1 MQIARAAYKPKLPS
15 ALCGAVKVIEGEA
28 TQSVA
33 NQDEI
38 KALFPNTYG
47 MPIVEFESSEA
58 ENGMAMNV
66 GVILSGGQA
75 PGGHN
80 VITGLFDTIKKI
92 ASEGPCIL
100 VGRCADYALEDF
112 DNVYIVDSKSLS
124 TGIAL
129 LAIKAAQLAQ
139 DGLDAKT
146 IAHEMEYKREKVVT
160 TFILDK
166 LEFLYK
172 GGRCSGVAMLG
183 ANVLGIKPSI
193 VMVDGKLQVGKKY
206 RGKLENCQM
215 QYVRDLLEQYA
226 GRIDTDRA
234 FLSRTA
240 GVSDEQMKALQK
252 EIHKTLKF
260 KEYIVSTVGCTIT
273 SHCGERTFTFEF
285 MLK

>member
-1 MQIARAAYKPKLPS
+1 MARTIISTDSPADVPAEIRERYDIRVIPLHIILDDDCFEDGVNIQPDDLYAFYKKTGRLPKTSAVSVAEYTDFFKELTQDGSSVVHISFSS
-15 ALCGAVKVIEGEA
+15 ALSA
-28 TQSVA
+28 THQNA
-33 NQDEI
+33 RL
-38 KALFPNTYG
+38 A
-47 MPIVEFESSEA
+47 A
-58 ENGMAMNV
+58 
-66 GVILSGGQA
+66 
-75 PGGHN
+75 
-80 VITGLFDTIKKI
+80 
-92 ASEGPCIL
+92 
-100 VGRCADYALEDF
+100 EDF

-129 LAIKAAQLAQ
+129 LAIKAAILAQ

>member
-1 MQIARAAYKPKLPS
+1 MARTIISTDSPADVPAEIRERYDIRVIPLHIILDDDCFEDGVNIQPDDLYAFCKKSGRLPKTSAVSVAEYTDFFKELTQDGSSVVHISFSS
-15 ALCGAVKVIEGEA
+15 ALSA
-28 TQSVA
+28 THQNA
-33 NQDEI
+33 RL
-38 KALFPNTYG
+38 A
-47 MPIVEFESSEA
+47 A
-58 ENGMAMNV
+58 
-66 GVILSGGQA
+66 
-75 PGGHN
+75 
-80 VITGLFDTIKKI
+80 
-92 ASEGPCIL
+92 
-100 VGRCADYALEDF
+100 EDF

>member
-1 MQIARAAYKPKLPS
+1 MARTIISTDSPADVPAEIRERYDIRVIPLHIILDDDCFEDGVNIQPDDLYAFYKKSGRLPKTSAVSVAEYTDFFKELTQDGSSVVHISFSS
-15 ALCGAVKVIEGEA
+15 ALSA
-28 TQSVA
+28 THQNA
-33 NQDEI
+33 RL
-38 KALFPNTYG
+38 A
-47 MPIVEFESSEA
+47 A
-58 ENGMAMNV
+58 
-66 GVILSGGQA
+66 
-75 PGGHN
+75 
-80 VITGLFDTIKKI
+80 
-92 ASEGPCIL
+92 
-100 VGRCADYALEDF
+100 EDF

-183 ANVLGIKPSI
+183 ANVRGIKPSI
-193 VMVDGKLQVGKKY
+193 VMGDGKLQVGKKY

>member
-1 MQIARAAYKPKLPS
+1 MARTIISTDSPADVPAEIRERYDIRVIPLHIILDDDCFDDGVNIQPDDLYAFYKKTGRLSKTSAVSVAEYTDFFKELTQDGSSVVHISFSS
-15 ALCGAVKVIEGEA
+15 ALSA
-28 TQSVA
+28 THQNA
-33 NQDEI
+33 RL
-38 KALFPNTYG
+38 A
-47 MPIVEFESSEA
+47 A
-58 ENGMAMNV
+58 
-66 GVILSGGQA
+66 
-75 PGGHN
+75 
-80 VITGLFDTIKKI
+80 
-92 ASEGPCIL
+92 
-100 VGRCADYALEDF
+100 EDF

>member
-1 MQIARAAYKPKLPS
+1 MARTIISTDSPADVPAEIRERYDIRVIPLHIILDDDCFEDGVNIQPDDLYAFYKKTGRLPKTSAVSVAEYTDFFKELTQDGSSVVHISFSS
-15 ALCGAVKVIEGEA
+15 ALSA
-28 TQSVA
+28 THQNA
-33 NQDEI
+33 RL
-38 KALFPNTYG
+38 A
-47 MPIVEFESSEA
+47 A
-58 ENGMAMNV
+58 
-66 GVILSGGQA
+66 
-75 PGGHN
+75 
-80 VITGLFDTIKKI
+80 
-92 ASEGPCIL
+92 
-100 VGRCADYALEDF
+100 EDF

-193 VMVDGKLQVGKKY
+193 VMVDCKLQVGKKY

-215 QYVRDLLEQYA
+215 QYVRDLLEQYT

>member
-1 MQIARAAYKPKLPS
+1 MARTIISTDSPADVPAEIRERYDIRVIPLHIILDDDYFEDGVNIQPDDLYAFYKKTGRLPKTSAVSVAEYTDFFKELTQDGSSVVHISFSS
-15 ALCGAVKVIEGEA
+15 ALSA
-28 TQSVA
+28 THQNA
-33 NQDEI
+33 RL
-38 KALFPNTYG
+38 A
-47 MPIVEFESSEA
+47 A
-58 ENGMAMNV
+58 
-66 GVILSGGQA
+66 
-75 PGGHN
+75 
-80 VITGLFDTIKKI
+80 
-92 ASEGPCIL
+92 
-100 VGRCADYALEDF
+100 EDF

>member
-1 MQIARAAYKPKLPS
+1 MARTIISTDSPADVPAEIRARYDIRVIPLHIILDDDCFEDGVNIQPDDLYAFYKKTGRLPKTSAVSVAEYTDFFKELTQDGSSVVHISFSS
-15 ALCGAVKVIEGEA
+15 ALSA
-28 TQSVA
+28 THQNA
-33 NQDEI
+33 RL
-38 KALFPNTYG
+38 A
-47 MPIVEFESSEA
+47 A
-58 ENGMAMNV
+58 
-66 GVILSGGQA
+66 
-75 PGGHN
+75 
-80 VITGLFDTIKKI
+80 
-92 ASEGPCIL
+92 
-100 VGRCADYALEDF
+100 EDF

-193 VMVDGKLQVGKKY
+193 VMADGKLQVGKKY

>member
-1 MQIARAAYKPKLPS
+1 MARTIISTDSPADVPAEIRERYDIRVIPLHIILDDDCFEDGVNIQPDDLYAFYKKTGRLPKTSAVSVAEYTDFFKELTQDGSSVVHISFSS
-15 ALCGAVKVIEGEA
+15 ALSA
-28 TQSVA
+28 THQNA
-33 NQDEI
+33 RL
-38 KALFPNTYG
+38 A
-47 MPIVEFESSEA
+47 A
-58 ENGMAMNV
+58 
-66 GVILSGGQA
+66 
-75 PGGHN
+75 
-80 VITGLFDTIKKI
+80 
-92 ASEGPCIL
+92 
-100 VGRCADYALEDF
+100 EDF

-172 GGRCSGVAMLG
+172 GGRCSGIAMLG

>member
-1 MQIARAAYKPKLPS
+1 MARTIISTDSPADVPAEIRERYDIRVIPLHIILDDDCFEDGVNIQPDDLYAFYKKSGRLPKTSAVSAAEYTDFFKELTQDGSSVVHISFSS
-15 ALCGAVKVIEGEA
+15 ALSA
-28 TQSVA
+28 THQNA
-33 NQDEI
+33 RL
-38 KALFPNTYG
+38 A
-47 MPIVEFESSEA
+47 A
-58 ENGMAMNV
+58 
-66 GVILSGGQA
+66 
-75 PGGHN
+75 
-80 VITGLFDTIKKI
+80 
-92 ASEGPCIL
+92 
-100 VGRCADYALEDF
+100 EDF

-193 VMVDGKLQVGKKY
+193 VMADGKLQVGKKY

>member
-1 MQIARAAYKPKLPS
+1 MARTIISTDSPADVPAEIRERYDIRVIPLHIILDNDCFEDGVNIQPDDLYAFYKKTGRLPKTSAVSVAEYTDFFQELTKDGSSVVHISFSS
-15 ALCGAVKVIEGEA
+15 ALSA
-28 TQSVA
+28 THQNA
-33 NQDEI
+33 RL
-38 KALFPNTYG
+38 A
-47 MPIVEFESSEA
+47 A
-58 ENGMAMNV
+58 
-66 GVILSGGQA
+66 
-75 PGGHN
+75 
-80 VITGLFDTIKKI
+80 
-92 ASEGPCIL
+92 
-100 VGRCADYALEDF
+100 EDF
-112 DNVYIVDSKSLS
+112 DNVYIVDSKSLT
-124 TGIAL
+124 TGITL
-129 LAIKAAQLAQ
+129 LAIKAAQLAK
-139 DGLDAKT
+139 DGVDAKT

-172 GGRCSGVAMLG
+172 GGRCSGIAMLG

-193 VMVDGKLQVGKKY
+193 VMADGTLQVGKKY

>member
-1 MQIARAAYKPKLPS
+1 MARTIISTDSPADVPAEIRERYDIRVIPLHIILDDDCFEDGVNIQPDDLYAFYKKSGRLPKTSAVSVAEYTDFFKELTQDGSSVVHISFSS
-15 ALCGAVKVIEGEA
+15 ALSA
-28 TQSVA
+28 THQNA
-33 NQDEI
+33 RL
-38 KALFPNTYG
+38 A
-47 MPIVEFESSEA
+47 A
-58 ENGMAMNV
+58 
-66 GVILSGGQA
+66 
-75 PGGHN
+75 
-80 VITGLFDTIKKI
+80 
-92 ASEGPCIL
+92 
-100 VGRCADYALEDF
+100 EDF

>member
-1 MQIARAAYKPKLPS
+1 MARTIISTDSPADVPAEIRERYDIRVIPLHIILDDDCFEDGVNIQPDDLYAFYKKSGRLPKTSAVSVAEYTDFFKELTQDGSSVVHISFSS
-15 ALCGAVKVIEGEA
+15 ALSA
-28 TQSVA
+28 THQNA
-33 NQDEI
+33 RL
-38 KALFPNTYG
+38 A
-47 MPIVEFESSEA
+47 A
-58 ENGMAMNV
+58 
-66 GVILSGGQA
+66 
-75 PGGHN
+75 
-80 VITGLFDTIKKI
+80 
-92 ASEGPCIL
+92 
-100 VGRCADYALEDF
+100 EDF

-193 VMVDGKLQVGKKY
+193 VMVDGKLQVSKKY

>member
-1 MQIARAAYKPKLPS
+1 MARTIISTDSPADVPAEIREWYDIRVIPLHIILDDDCFEDGVNIQPDDLYAFYKKTGRLPKTSAVSVAEYTDFFKELTQDGSSVVHISFSS
-15 ALCGAVKVIEGEA
+15 ALSA
-28 TQSVA
+28 THQNA
-33 NQDEI
+33 RL
-38 KALFPNTYG
+38 A
-47 MPIVEFESSEA
+47 A
-58 ENGMAMNV
+58 
-66 GVILSGGQA
+66 
-75 PGGHN
+75 
-80 VITGLFDTIKKI
+80 
-92 ASEGPCIL
+92 
-100 VGRCADYALEDF
+100 EDF

-166 LEFLYK
+166 LKFLYK

-193 VMVDGKLQVGKKY
+193 VMADGKLQVGKKY

-252 EIHKTLKF
+252 EINKTLKF

>member
-1 MQIARAAYKPKLPS
+1 MARTIISTDSPADVPAEIRERYDIRVIPLHIILDDDCFEDGVNIQPDDLYAFYKKSGRLPKTSAVSVAEYTDFFKELTQDGSSVVHISFSS
-15 ALCGAVKVIEGEA
+15 ALSA
-28 TQSVA
+28 THQNA
-33 NQDEI
+33 RL
-38 KALFPNTYG
+38 A
-47 MPIVEFESSEA
+47 A
-58 ENGMAMNV
+58 
-66 GVILSGGQA
+66 
-75 PGGHN
+75 
-80 VITGLFDTIKKI
+80 
-92 ASEGPCIL
+92 
-100 VGRCADYALEDF
+100 EDF

-193 VMVDGKLQVGKKY
+193 VMADGKLQVGKKY

>member
-1 MQIARAAYKPKLPS
+1 MARTIISTDSPADVPAEIRERYDIRVIPLHIILDDDCFEDGVNIQPDDLYAFYKKTGRLPKTSAVSGAEYTDFFKELTQDGSSVVHISFSS
-15 ALCGAVKVIEGEA
+15 ALSA
-28 TQSVA
+28 THQNA
-33 NQDEI
+33 RL
-38 KALFPNTYG
+38 A
-47 MPIVEFESSEA
+47 A
-58 ENGMAMNV
+58 
-66 GVILSGGQA
+66 
-75 PGGHN
+75 
-80 VITGLFDTIKKI
+80 
-92 ASEGPCIL
+92 
-100 VGRCADYALEDF
+100 EDF

-193 VMVDGKLQVGKKY
+193 VMADGKLQVGKKY

>member
-1 MQIARAAYKPKLPS
+1 MARTIISTDSPADVPEEIRERYDIRVIPLHIILDDDCFEDGVNIQPDDLYAFYKKSGRLPKTSAVSVAEYTDFFKELTQDGSSVVHISFSS
-15 ALCGAVKVIEGEA
+15 ALSA
-28 TQSVA
+28 THQNA
-33 NQDEI
+33 RL
-38 KALFPNTYG
+38 A
-47 MPIVEFESSEA
+47 A
-58 ENGMAMNV
+58 
-66 GVILSGGQA
+66 
-75 PGGHN
+75 
-80 VITGLFDTIKKI
+80 
-92 ASEGPCIL
+92 
-100 VGRCADYALEDF
+100 EDF

-193 VMVDGKLQVGKKY
+193 VMADGKLQVGKKY

>member
-1 MQIARAAYKPKLPS
+1 MARTIISTDSPADVPAEIRERYDIRVIPLHIILDDDCFEDGVNIQPDDLYAFYKKTGRLPKTSAVSVAEYTDFFKELTQDGSSVVHISFSS
-15 ALCGAVKVIEGEA
+15 ALSA
-28 TQSVA
+28 THQNA
-33 NQDEI
+33 RL
-38 KALFPNTYG
+38 A
-47 MPIVEFESSEA
+47 A
-58 ENGMAMNV
+58 
-66 GVILSGGQA
+66 
-75 PGGHN
+75 
-80 VITGLFDTIKKI
+80 
-92 ASEGPCIL
+92 
-100 VGRCADYALEDF
+100 EDF

-193 VMVDGKLQVGKKY
+193 VMVDGKLQGGKKY

-260 KEYIVSTVGCTIT
+260 KEYIVATVGCTIT

>member
-1 MQIARAAYKPKLPS
+1 MARTIISTDSPADVPAEIRERYDILVIPLHIILDDDCFEDGVNIQPDDLYAFYKKTGRLPKTSAVSVAEYTDFFKELTQDGSSVVHISFSS
-15 ALCGAVKVIEGEA
+15 ALSA
-28 TQSVA
+28 THQNA
-33 NQDEI
+33 RL
-38 KALFPNTYG
+38 A
-47 MPIVEFESSEA
+47 A
-58 ENGMAMNV
+58 
-66 GVILSGGQA
+66 
-75 PGGHN
+75 
-80 VITGLFDTIKKI
+80 
-92 ASEGPCIL
+92 
-100 VGRCADYALEDF
+100 EDF

>member
-1 MQIARAAYKPKLPS
+1 MSDSTDKPDMSGIVAYVVALAVFAALTG
-15 ALCGAVKVIEGEA
+15 GAYWLVHPPL
-28 TQSVA
+28 SV
-33 NQDEI
+33 N
-38 KALFPNTYG
+38 
-47 MPIVEFESSEA
+47 
-58 ENGMAMNV
+58 
-66 GVILSGGQA
+66 
-75 PGGHN
+75 
-80 VITGLFDTIKKI
+80 
-92 ASEGPCIL
+92 SEGTWL
-100 VGRCADYALEDF
+100 F
-112 DNVYIVDSKSLS
+112 
-124 TGIAL
+124 IAL
-129 LAIKAAQLAQ
+129 VFVLLFLALLVAHQFVVNRSDGYYDYFDRHKYHGLA
-139 DGLDAKT
+139 
-146 IAHEMEYKREKVVT
+146 
-160 TFILDK
+160 
-166 LEFLYK
+166 
-172 GGRCSGVAMLG
+172 GVAMLG

>member
-1 MQIARAAYKPKLPS
+1 MARTIISTDSPADVPAEIRERYDIRVIPLHIILDDDCFEDGVNIQPDDLYAFYKKTGRLPKTSAVSVAEYTDFFKELTQDGSSVVHISFSS
-15 ALCGAVKVIEGEA
+15 ALSA
-28 TQSVA
+28 THQNA
-33 NQDEI
+33 RL
-38 KALFPNTYG
+38 A
-47 MPIVEFESSEA
+47 A
-58 ENGMAMNV
+58 
-66 GVILSGGQA
+66 
-75 PGGHN
+75 
-80 VITGLFDTIKKI
+80 
-92 ASEGPCIL
+92 
-100 VGRCADYALEDF
+100 EDF

-183 ANVLGIKPSI
+183 ANVLWIKPSI

>member
-1 MQIARAAYKPKLPS
+1 MARTIISTDSPADVPAEIRERYDIRVIPLHIILDDDCFEDGVNIQPDDLYAFYKKTGRLPKTSAVSVAEYTDFFKELTQDGSSVVHISFSS
-15 ALCGAVKVIEGEA
+15 ALSA
-28 TQSVA
+28 THQNA
-33 NQDEI
+33 RL
-38 KALFPNTYG
+38 A
-47 MPIVEFESSEA
+47 A
-58 ENGMAMNV
+58 
-66 GVILSGGQA
+66 
-75 PGGHN
+75 
-80 VITGLFDTIKKI
+80 
-92 ASEGPCIL
+92 
-100 VGRCADYALEDF
+100 EDF

-226 GRIDTDRA
+226 GRVDTDRA

>member
-1 MQIARAAYKPKLPS
+1 MARTIISTDSPADVPAEFRERYDIRVIPLHIILDDDCFEDGVNIQPDDLYAFYKKTGRLPKTSAVSVAEYTDFFKELTQDGSSVVHISFSS
-15 ALCGAVKVIEGEA
+15 ALSA
-28 TQSVA
+28 THQNA
-33 NQDEI
+33 RL
-38 KALFPNTYG
+38 A
-47 MPIVEFESSEA
+47 A
-58 ENGMAMNV
+58 
-66 GVILSGGQA
+66 
-75 PGGHN
+75 
-80 VITGLFDTIKKI
+80 
-92 ASEGPCIL
+92 
-100 VGRCADYALEDF
+100 EDF

>member
-1 MQIARAAYKPKLPS
+1 MARTIISTDSPADVPAEIRERYDIRVIPLHIILDDDCFEDGVNIQPDDLYAFYKKTGRLPKTSAVSVAEYTDFFKELTQDGSSVVHISFSS
-15 ALCGAVKVIEGEA
+15 AL
-28 TQSVA
+28 SVTHQNA
-33 NQDEI
+33 RL
-38 KALFPNTYG
+38 A
-47 MPIVEFESSEA
+47 A
-58 ENGMAMNV
+58 
-66 GVILSGGQA
+66 
-75 PGGHN
+75 
-80 VITGLFDTIKKI
+80 
-92 ASEGPCIL
+92 
-100 VGRCADYALEDF
+100 EDF

>member
-1 MQIARAAYKPKLPS
+1 MARTIISTDSPADVPAEIRERYDIRVIPLHIILDDDCFEDGVNIQPDDLYAFYKKTGRLPKTSAVSVAEYTDFFKELTQDGSSVVHISFSS
-15 ALCGAVKVIEGEA
+15 ALSA
-28 TQSVA
+28 THQNA
-33 NQDEI
+33 RL
-38 KALFPNTYG
+38 A
-47 MPIVEFESSEA
+47 A
-58 ENGMAMNV
+58 
-66 GVILSGGQA
+66 
-75 PGGHN
+75 
-80 VITGLFDTIKKI
+80 
-92 ASEGPCIL
+92 
-100 VGRCADYALEDF
+100 EDF

-273 SHCGERTFTFEF
+273 SHCVERTFTFEF

>member
-1 MQIARAAYKPKLPS
+1 MARTIISTDSPADVPAEIRERYDIRVIPLHIILDDDCFEDGVNIQPDDLYAFYKKSGRLPKTSAVSVAEYTDFFKELTQDGSSVVHISFSS
-15 ALCGAVKVIEGEA
+15 ALSA
-28 TQSVA
+28 THQNA
-33 NQDEI
+33 RL
-38 KALFPNTYG
+38 A
-47 MPIVEFESSEA
+47 A
-58 ENGMAMNV
+58 
-66 GVILSGGQA
+66 
-75 PGGHN
+75 
-80 VITGLFDTIKKI
+80 
-92 ASEGPCIL
+92 
-100 VGRCADYALEDF
+100 EDF

-206 RGKLENCQM
+206 RGQLENCQT
-215 QYVRDLLEQYA
+215 QYVRALLEQCA

>member
-1 MQIARAAYKPKLPS
+1 MARRIISTDSPADVPAEIRERYDIRVIPLHIILDDDCFEDGVNIQPDDLYAFYKKTGRLPKTSAVSVAEYTDFFKELTQDGSSVVHISFSS
-15 ALCGAVKVIEGEA
+15 ALSA
-28 TQSVA
+28 THQNA
-33 NQDEI
+33 RL
-38 KALFPNTYG
+38 A
-47 MPIVEFESSEA
+47 A
-58 ENGMAMNV
+58 
-66 GVILSGGQA
+66 
-75 PGGHN
+75 
-80 VITGLFDTIKKI
+80 
-92 ASEGPCIL
+92 
-100 VGRCADYALEDF
+100 EDF

-193 VMVDGKLQVGKKY
+193 VMADGKLQVGKKY

-215 QYVRDLLEQYA
+215 QYVRDLLEQYV

>member
-1 MQIARAAYKPKLPS
+1 MARTIISTDSPADVPAEIRERYDIRVIPLHIILDDDCFEDGVNIQPDDLYAFYKKTGRLPETSAVSVAEYTDFFKELTQDGSSVVHISFSS
-15 ALCGAVKVIEGEA
+15 ALSA
-28 TQSVA
+28 THQNA
-33 NQDEI
+33 RL
-38 KALFPNTYG
+38 A
-47 MPIVEFESSEA
+47 A
-58 ENGMAMNV
+58 
-66 GVILSGGQA
+66 
-75 PGGHN
+75 
-80 VITGLFDTIKKI
+80 
-92 ASEGPCIL
+92 
-100 VGRCADYALEDF
+100 EDF

-129 LAIKAAQLAQ
+129 LTIKAAQLAQ

>member
-1 MQIARAAYKPKLPS
+1 MARTIISTDSPADVPVEIRERYDIRVIPLHIILDDDCFEDGVNIQPDDLYAFYKKSGRLPKTSAVSVAEYTDFFKELTQDGSSVVHISFSS
-15 ALCGAVKVIEGEA
+15 ALSA
-28 TQSVA
+28 THQNA
-33 NQDEI
+33 RL
-38 KALFPNTYG
+38 A
-47 MPIVEFESSEA
+47 A
-58 ENGMAMNV
+58 
-66 GVILSGGQA
+66 
-75 PGGHN
+75 
-80 VITGLFDTIKKI
+80 
-92 ASEGPCIL
+92 
-100 VGRCADYALEDF
+100 EDF

-215 QYVRDLLEQYA
+215 QYVRDLLKQYA

>member
-1 MQIARAAYKPKLPS
+1 MARTIISTDSPADVPAEIRERYDIRVIPLHIILDDDCFEDGVNIQPDDLYAFYKKTGRLPKTSAVSVAEYTDFFKELTKDGSLVVHISFSS
-15 ALCGAVKVIEGEA
+15 ALSA
-28 TQSVA
+28 THQNA
-33 NQDEI
+33 RL
-38 KALFPNTYG
+38 A
-47 MPIVEFESSEA
+47 A
-58 ENGMAMNV
+58 
-66 GVILSGGQA
+66 
-75 PGGHN
+75 
-80 VITGLFDTIKKI
+80 
-92 ASEGPCIL
+92 
-100 VGRCADYALEDF
+100 EDF

-129 LAIKAAQLAQ
+129 LAIKAAILAQ

-240 GVSDEQMKALQK
+240 GVSDEQIKALQK

>member
-1 MQIARAAYKPKLPS
+1 MTRTIISTDSPADVPAEIRERYEIRVIPLHIILDNDCFEDGVNIQPDDLYAFYKKTGRLPKTSAVSVAEYADFFRELTADGSSVVHISFSS
-15 ALCGAVKVIEGEA
+15 ALSA
-28 TQSVA
+28 THQNA
-33 NQDEI
+33 RL
-38 KALFPNTYG
+38 A
-47 MPIVEFESSEA
+47 A
-58 ENGMAMNV
+58 
-66 GVILSGGQA
+66 
-75 PGGHN
+75 
-80 VITGLFDTIKKI
+80 
-92 ASEGPCIL
+92 
-100 VGRCADYALEDF
+100 EDF

-129 LAIKAAQLAQ
+129 LAIKAAQLAK
-139 DGLDAKT
+139 DGVDAKT

-193 VMVDGKLQVGKKY
+193 VMTDGKLQVGKKY

>member
-1 MQIARAAYKPKLPS
+1 MARTIISTDSPADVPAEIRERYDIRVIPLHIILDDDCFEDGVNIQPDDLYSFYKKTGRLPKTSAVSVAEYTDFFKELTQDGSSVVHISFSS
-15 ALCGAVKVIEGEA
+15 ALSA
-28 TQSVA
+28 THQNA
-33 NQDEI
+33 RL
-38 KALFPNTYG
+38 A
-47 MPIVEFESSEA
+47 A
-58 ENGMAMNV
+58 
-66 GVILSGGQA
+66 
-75 PGGHN
+75 
-80 VITGLFDTIKKI
+80 
-92 ASEGPCIL
+92 
-100 VGRCADYALEDF
+100 EDF

>member
-1 MQIARAAYKPKLPS
+1 MARTIISTDSPADVPAEIRERYDIRVIPLHIILDDDCFEDGVNIQPDDLYAFYKKSGRLPKTSAVSVAKYTDFFKELTQDGSSVVHISFSS
-15 ALCGAVKVIEGEA
+15 ALSA
-28 TQSVA
+28 THQNA
-33 NQDEI
+33 RL
-38 KALFPNTYG
+38 A
-47 MPIVEFESSEA
+47 A
-58 ENGMAMNV
+58 
-66 GVILSGGQA
+66 
-75 PGGHN
+75 
-80 VITGLFDTIKKI
+80 
-92 ASEGPCIL
+92 
-100 VGRCADYALEDF
+100 EDF

-240 GVSDEQMKALQK
+240 GVSDGQMKALQK